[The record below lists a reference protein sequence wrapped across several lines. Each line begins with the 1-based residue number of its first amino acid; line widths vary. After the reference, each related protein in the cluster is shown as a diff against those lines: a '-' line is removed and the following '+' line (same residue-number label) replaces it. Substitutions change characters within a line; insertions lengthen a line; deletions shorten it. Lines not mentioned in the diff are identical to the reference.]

1 MEEYEPH
8 INRETI
14 VYAGIDY
21 EAIVRQAEQE
31 ADIILWDGGNNDLP
45 FYKTDLLIVVAD
57 PHRVGHEETYYP
69 GETNLRMADVVVINK
84 IDSAKPENVKKLKQ
98 IINSE
103 NKLSNKVEKKKGKEK
118 KLTLKYKKE
127 KDDNQE

>member
-1 MEEYEPH
+1 MENLSKISNIKVELEKVSEQRIKDLKEALKEYKAGNVSNKE
-8 INRETI
+8 IMDILNDCRETNEKTEI
-14 VYAGIDY
+14 LINNMKDTIK
-21 EAIVRQAEQE
+21 ERQ
-31 ADIILWDGGNNDLP
+31 N
-45 FYKTDLLIVVAD
+45 
-57 PHRVGHEETYYP
+57 
-69 GETNLRMADVVVINK
+69 
-84 IDSAKPENVKKLKQ
+84 KKLKQ